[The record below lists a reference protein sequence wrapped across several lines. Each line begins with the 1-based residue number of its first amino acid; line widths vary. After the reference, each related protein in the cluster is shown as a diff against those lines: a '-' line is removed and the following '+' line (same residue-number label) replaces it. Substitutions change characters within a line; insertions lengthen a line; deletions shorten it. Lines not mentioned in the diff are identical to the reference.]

1 VITHEGPTGV
11 SIKGTENRSKHG
23 FQLDVTS
30 EDFWFTKKGNKLYVI
45 GMVWPESG
53 TAIVRSLNDY
63 PFTDIKLLGSA
74 KKISWRKEEEAIE
87 IDLPEIESKE
97 LGYALELIR

>member
-1 VITHEGPTGV
+1 M
-11 SIKGTENRSKHG
+11 
-23 FQLDVTS
+23 
-30 EDFWFTKKGNKLYVI
+30 I

-53 TAIVRSLNDY
+53 TATVRSLNEY
-63 PFTDIKLLGSA
+63 AFTDINLLGSE
-74 KKISWRKEEEAIE
+74 KKIRWRKEAEAIE